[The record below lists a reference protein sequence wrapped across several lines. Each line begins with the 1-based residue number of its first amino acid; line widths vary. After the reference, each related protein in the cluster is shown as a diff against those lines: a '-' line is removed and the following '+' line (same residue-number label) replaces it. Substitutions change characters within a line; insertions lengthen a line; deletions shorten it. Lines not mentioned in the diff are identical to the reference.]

1 MKIKRFEDLNVWQEA
16 RSLAK
21 NIYKIAS
28 IKPFSGDFGLR
39 DQIRRASASI
49 MLNIAEGFDS
59 GSDQYFI
66 QFLSYSRRSCSEVQ
80 SILYLGLDNS
90 YLNENDFKQL
100 YEQTEL
106 TRKLIVSFI
115 KYLKTTRDSQ
125 TRDSGHLDK
134 KEVKQWV
141 V

>member
-16 RSLAK
+16 RSLTK
-21 NIYKIAS
+21 TIYKITS
-28 IKPFSGDFGLR
+28 IRPFAGDFGLR

-80 SILYLGLDNS
+80 STLYISLDNS
-90 YLNENDFKQL
+90 YLNKEDFNRL

-106 TRKLIVSFI
+106 IRKLIVGFI
-115 KYLKTTRDSQ
+115 KYLKKTRDSR
-125 TRDSGHLDK
+125 TRDSKTRDS
-134 KEVKQWV
+134 
-141 V
+141 